1 MLGMCLAL
9 VTEPSCDTTAKL
21 IYMKLIYIYAWEWCV
36 FELWD
41 KVTSPG
47 GDKGRTIGP
56 QGRGR
61 EDRMWQAGQAA
72 HYLLPLYLLSL
83 TLSRR
88 SQRLTC
94 IVRLPPTLSPWL
106 LVTPHSSSSLLEITK
121 HSGSQG
127 FGLCGGLSENGPQA
141 PV

>member
-1 MLGMCLAL
+1 MLGVCLAL

-61 EDRMWQAGQAA
+61 EDRGCGRLLTIC
-72 HYLLPLYLLSL
+72 YLSISCL

-106 LVTPHSSSSLLEITK
+106 PVTPHSSSSLLEITK

-127 FGLCGGLSENGPQA
+127 FGLCGGLSENGSQA